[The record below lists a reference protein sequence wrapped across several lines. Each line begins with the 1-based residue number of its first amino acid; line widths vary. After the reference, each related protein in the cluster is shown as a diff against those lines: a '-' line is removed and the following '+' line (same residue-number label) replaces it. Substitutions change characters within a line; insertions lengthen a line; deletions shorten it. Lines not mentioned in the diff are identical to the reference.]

1 MRSSRP
7 LRLLFLA
14 VLMAASV
21 SAWSADASEE
31 FAQAN
36 KFYEERDFSSAIRL
50 YQSVLA
56 QGKESAAVFFNLGN
70 AYFKN
75 GDLGHAVL
83 YYMKAKRLSP
93 DDDDIRH
100 NLEFARRFS
109 TVQMEGVELNPINT
123 FFISIV
129 DKHRLATMAWLSSAL
144 FVLFVVVL
152 ILRFGVGLTG
162 PALRVAFT
170 LSLILVLLSSALT
183 TFKYRVDYL
192 NRRAVI
198 LADESPVLT
207 GPSEQS
213 DVELQGAPG
222 LIVQILEESDGYYR
236 VLFEN
241 KRRGWISKDLVAEI

>member
-1 MRSSRP
+1 M
-7 LRLLFLA
+7 
-14 VLMAASV
+14 VAAA

-31 FAQAN
+31 FVQAN
-36 KFYEERDFSSAIRL
+36 KFYEERDYSSAIRL

-56 QGKESAAVFFNLGN
+56 QGKESAAVYFNLGN

-75 GDLGHAVL
+75 GDLGQAVL
-83 YYMKAKRLSP
+83 YYMKAKRQSP
-93 DDDDIRH
+93 DDEDIRH

-109 TVQMEGVELNPINT
+109 AVQMEGVELNPINT
-123 FFISIV
+123 FFLSIV
-129 DKHRLATMAWLSSAL
+129 DTYRLTTMAWLSSAL

-152 ILRFGVGLTG
+152 ILRFGLGMTG
-162 PALRVAFT
+162 NTVRAA
-170 LSLILVLLSSALT
+170 LVLCLMLVLISAALT

-198 LADESPVLT
+198 IAEDSPVLT

-222 LIVQILEESDGYYR
+222 LVVQILEESDGYYS